1 MKVRVCTYDSPR
13 MRRECWENG
22 KLIYAID
29 CSLLYAKGFSGPIFF
44 GANIGEW
51 ETGQIVGDPE
61 AMNKCDQSGERTE
74 MVKEAQR

>member
-1 MKVRVCTYDSPR
+1 
-13 MRRECWENG
+13 MRRECWQNR

-61 AMNKCDQSGERTE
+61 AMNKCDQSGDATE
-74 MVKEAQR
+74 MEAQK

>member
-13 MRRECWENG
+13 MRRECWQNR

-61 AMNKCDQSGERTE
+61 AMNKCDQSGDATE
-74 MVKEAQR
+74 MEAQK